1 MAVCGSYKPIN
12 HNEQGFTPAS
22 PGSSLRIFQLPGLG
36 RDQQQRP
43 RPSQSLDC
51 LPTNVCRGLY
61 PYDMDRS
68 EIQLITTSVDLER
81 LEKLIAVYDLL
92 DIDLNGLTR

>member
-1 MAVCGSYKPIN
+1 M
-12 HNEQGFTPAS
+12 
-22 PGSSLRIFQLPGLG
+22 LG

-51 LPTNVCRGLY
+51 LPTNVYRCLR

-68 EIQLITTSVDLER
+68 EIQLMMISVDREK

-92 DIDLNGLTR
+92 EIDLNG